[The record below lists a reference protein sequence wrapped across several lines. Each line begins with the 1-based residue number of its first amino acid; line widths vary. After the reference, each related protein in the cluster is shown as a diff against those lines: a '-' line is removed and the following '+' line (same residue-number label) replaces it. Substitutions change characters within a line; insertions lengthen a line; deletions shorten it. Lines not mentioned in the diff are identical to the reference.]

1 MFTDLFGKM
10 QPDEFSR
17 SLPASRPV
25 VKHDKPARSVA
36 NAPAIG
42 LPDTVNMARKCRAM
56 RQGSTFARKGGAIA
70 GATSCGFNAAMGW
83 GEVLP
88 PSRGALETVERV
100 PLPDKVIF
108 KMGTFK
114 SDQRRKQA

>member
-1 MFTDLFGKM
+1 
-10 QPDEFSR
+10 
-17 SLPASRPV
+17 
-25 VKHDKPARSVA
+25 
-36 NAPAIG
+36 
-42 LPDTVNMARKCRAM
+42 MARKCRAM